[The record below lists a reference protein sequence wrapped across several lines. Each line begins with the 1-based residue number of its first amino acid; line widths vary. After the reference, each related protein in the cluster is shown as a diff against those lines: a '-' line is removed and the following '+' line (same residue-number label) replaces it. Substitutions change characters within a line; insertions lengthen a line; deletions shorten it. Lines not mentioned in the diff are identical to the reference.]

1 MGAMA
6 MLACLA
12 MAGGLTAADYRIL
25 DRITIGGEGSWDYLT
40 VDREGHQLFV
50 SHGTHV
56 AVINLE
62 TGKPVAEF
70 PNTPGVHGI
79 ALAQSLQRGFIS
91 CGRAN
96 HVLIFDLKTLKPL
109 GEVATGANPDAI
121 IFDAASGHVFT
132 FNGGSKNSTVI
143 DAASGKVIATI
154 PLGGKPEF
162 SAVDGHGRLWVNIED
177 TSEIVELDTAK
188 ATVTRRYPL
197 TGCEE
202 PSGLAL
208 DTKKRRLFSVCG
220 NEVMVVSDIASGKVI
235 AKLPIGEGS
244 DGVAFDAVR
253 GLAFSSNGAGTLTI
267 VAEAG
272 AGYKV
277 AATLPTERGARTIT
291 LDPDSH
297 KLYTPTARFGPLPA
311 ATAQQPHPRPTA
323 LPGSFHLLVIG
334 R

>member
-1 MGAMA
+1 MRA
-6 MLACLA
+6 LAILA
-12 MAGGLTAADYRIL
+12 YLAVTGGLTAADYRVV
-25 DRITIGGEGSWDYLT
+25 DRIAVGGEGSWDYLT
-40 VDREGHQLFV
+40 VDRDGHRLFV

-56 AVINLE
+56 AVIDLQ
-62 TGKPVAEF
+62 TGKPVADI

-79 ALAQSLQRGFIS
+79 TLAQPLQRGFIS

-109 GEVATGANPDAI
+109 GEVSTGENPDAI
-121 IFDAASGHVFT
+121 LFDAASGRLFT
-132 FNGGSKNSTVI
+132 FNGRSKDSTVI
-143 DAASGKVIATI
+143 DAASGKVLATI

-162 SAVDGHGRLWVNIED
+162 SAVDGHGKLWVNIED
-177 TSEIVELDTAK
+177 THEIVELNTAK

-208 DTKKRRLFSVCG
+208 DAKKLRLFSVCG
-220 NEVMVVSDIASGKVI
+220 NEVMVVSDIATGKVI

-244 DGVAFDAVR
+244 DGVAFDAER
-253 GLAFSSNGAGTLTI
+253 GMAFSSNGSGTLTV

-291 LDPDSH
+291 LDPGSH
-297 KLYTPTARFGPLPA
+297 KLYSPTAQFGPVPA
-311 ATAQQPHPRPTA
+311 ATAQQPHPRPPA
-323 LPGSFHLLVIG
+323 LPGTFHLLVIG
-334 R
+334 Q

>member
-1 MGAMA
+1 MKALVV
-6 MLACLA
+6 LACLA
-12 MAGGLTAADYRIL
+12 MAGGVSAADYRIL
-25 DRITIGGEGSWDYLT
+25 DRLAVGGEGSWDYLT
-40 VDREGHQLFV
+40 VDRTGHRLFV

-56 AVINLE
+56 AVIDLQ
-62 TGKPVAEF
+62 TGKAVADI

-79 ALAQSLQRGFIS
+79 ALAPSLERGFIS

-96 HVLIFDLKTLKPL
+96 HVLIFHSKTLKPL
-109 GEVATGANPDAI
+109 GEVATGENPDAI
-121 IFDAASGHVFT
+121 VFDAASGRVFT
-132 FNGGSKNSTVI
+132 FNGRSKDSTVI
-143 DAASGKVIATI
+143 DASSGKVLATI

-162 SAVDGHGRLWVNIED
+162 AVVDGHGRLWVNIED
-177 TSEIVELDTAK
+177 THEIAELNTAK
-188 ATVTRRYPL
+188 AVVTRRYPL

-208 DTKKRRLFSVCG
+208 DPKKLRLFSVCG
-220 NEVMVVSDIASGKVI
+220 NEVMVVSDIATGKVI

-244 DGVAFDAVR
+244 DGVAFDADR
-253 GLAFSSNGAGTLTI
+253 GLAFSSNGSGTLTV

-291 LDPDSH
+291 LDPESH
-297 KLYTPTARFGPLPA
+297 KLFSPSAAFGPVPA

-323 LPGSFHLLVIG
+323 LPGSFHVLVIG
-334 R
+334 Q

>member
-1 MGAMA
+1 MRA
-6 MLACLA
+6 LAALISLA
-12 MAGGLTAADYRIL
+12 MAGGMFAADYRVL
-25 DRITIGGEGSWDYLT
+25 ERLAVGGEGSWDYLT
-40 VDREGHQLFV
+40 VDQEGRRLFV

-56 AVINLE
+56 AVIDLQ
-62 TGKPVAEF
+62 TGKPVADI

-79 ALAQSLQRGFIS
+79 ALAHSLQRGFIS

-109 GEVATGANPDAI
+109 GEVATGENPDAI
-121 IFDAASGHVFT
+121 IFDAASGRVFT
-132 FNGGSKNSTVI
+132 FNGRSKDSTVI
-143 DAASGKVIATI
+143 DAASGKVLATT

-162 SAVDGHGRLWVNIED
+162 SVVDGHGRLWVNIED
-177 TSEIVELDTAK
+177 SHEIAELDTAK
-188 ATVTRRYPL
+188 AAVTRRYPL

-208 DTKKRRLFSVCG
+208 DPKKLRLFSVCG

-244 DGVAFDAVR
+244 DGVAFDADR
-253 GLAFSSNGAGTLTI
+253 GLAFSSNGSGTLT
-267 VAEAG
+267 VVSETG

-297 KLYTPTARFGPLPA
+297 KLYSPTARFGPVPA
-311 ATAQQPHPRPTA
+311 ATAQQPRPRPSA
-323 LPGSFHLLVIG
+323 LPGSFHVLVIG
-334 R
+334 Q